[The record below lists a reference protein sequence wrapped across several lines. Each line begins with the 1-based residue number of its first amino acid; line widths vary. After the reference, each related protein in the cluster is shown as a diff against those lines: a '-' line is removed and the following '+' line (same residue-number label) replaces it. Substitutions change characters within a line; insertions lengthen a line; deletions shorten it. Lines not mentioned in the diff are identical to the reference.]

1 MRRPKRTSTATSPTS
16 SPATTPKATSCR
28 NAATRAAAGPA
39 YLIPYDGEEVK
50 LHWANADQY
59 YVKTTE
65 NYASYVFAA
74 GDDGRRV
81 RFEIAGADNEKDNVK
96 EAAGRQRRFLL
107 AGTAPVAV
115 EGDDLIVRFEH
126 RPLTDGEKKRYPGN
140 GNHQQGPDQQGGGGA
155 HPELGRPGPGVAG
168 TAVRV
173 GADRSQR
180 RADGARQ
187 APRALHGEE

>member
-1 MRRPKRTSTATSPTS
+1 MSQRRYS
-16 SPATTPKATSCR
+16 
-28 NAATRAAAGPA
+28 GGGEPA

-74 GDDGRRV
+74 GDDGRRA

-107 AGTAPVAV
+107 ARTAPVAV

-126 RPLTDGEKKRYPGN
+126 RPLTDGEKKRFPGN
-140 GNHQQGPDQQGGGGA
+140 GNHQQAGSTRRRRSASGT
-155 HPELGRPGPGVAG
+155 RPPW
-168 TAVRV
+168 T
-173 GADRSQR
+173 RSGWHGCPR
-180 RADGARQ
+180 RR
-187 APRALHGEE
+187 PP